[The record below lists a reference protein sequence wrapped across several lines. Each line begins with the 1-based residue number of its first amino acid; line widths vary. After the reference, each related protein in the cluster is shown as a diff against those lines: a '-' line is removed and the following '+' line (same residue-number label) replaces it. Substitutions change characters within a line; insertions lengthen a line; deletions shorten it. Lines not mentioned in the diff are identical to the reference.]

1 MRVPFEATVLSV
13 CHETDQFS
21 IDLRNG
27 IARTFT
33 AAELSALL
41 KCDSVISDLRV
52 GTRITLYWRGC
63 ITCISTDRKR
73 DRYGVQLED
82 GSEVWLRLEEAKRL
96 VVDEQEKDQ
105 NIDPHE
111 ECAICYSEFGIT
123 VIHAWLNNPCLTLGD
138 RW

>member
-1 MRVPFEATVLSV
+1 MRVPFEATVISV

-41 KCDSVISDLRV
+41 KCDWVISDLRV
-52 GTRITLYWRGC
+52 STLVKLYWRGC
-63 ITCISTDRKR
+63 VTCISTDRKK

-82 GSEVWLRLEEAKRL
+82 GSQVWLSLEEAQRL
-96 VVDEQEKDQ
+96 VVPEAAAAAALT
-105 NIDPHE
+105 IDPEE
-111 ECAICYSEFGIT
+111 ECAICYSEFGVT
-123 VIHAWLNNPCLTLGD
+123 VPHACLNKPCLMLG
-138 RW
+138 